1 MGLII
6 PFLNE
11 NVMQRKQNM
20 DMSVSEYVIFE
31 NLSKEFALFKKK
43 KKLNHSYS
51 LRIFWACTSKRKQEI
66 LPFKKVYIGV
76 PLTPKRL

>member
-43 KKLNHSYS
+43 KKAASFVFSSHLLGLHVKAKT
-51 LRIFWACTSKRKQEI
+51 RGFA
-66 LPFKKVYIGV
+66 F
-76 PLTPKRL
+76 